1 MCACACRLAAADW
14 VITSPTRVGKES
26 DLYKAITWRRVI
38 ADEIHQLTGPA
49 PGATG
54 NAADKQ
60 LCYMRLLAK
69 IPVAVSRWCLSGT
82 PLRDLTKPEG
92 MDRIWT
98 FLQCGFKTYDLSP
111 LQFAAMFS
119 KAAIRYTRDGHYQVQ
134 LRIWTL
140 HAQALFGLVDGQRR
154 CRHIVSRAQIRIGR
168 PTKRP
173 VLQGVPC
180 LALPSVTEEVVKV
193 ELNEGDD
200 HFTTRCAALC
210 FRGHAAGLCTYK
222 RVHVRREHTCALSCT
237 CMSR

>member
-1 MCACACRLAAADW
+1 MHKDGLHSCCTQHVCVCRLAAADW

-69 IPVAVSRWCLSGT
+69 VPVAVSRWCLSGT

-134 LRIWTL
+134 LRIWTS
-140 HAQALFGLVDGQRR
+140 HAQALFGLLVDGQRR

-200 HFTTRCAALC
+200 HFYNAVRCAVLSGPC
-210 FRGHAAGLCTYK
+210 SWP
-222 RVHVRREHTCALSCT
+222 VHI
-237 CMSR
+237 